1 MIVRKLIKKFMQA
14 NSKFR
19 DDILALFRRLS
30 AIFRTVEE
38 SKLTS
43 NNKLITI
50 IPFEWKNIESVC
62 FRQYEKLD

>member
-50 IPFEWKNIESVC
+50 IPFE
-62 FRQYEKLD
+62 